1 MEQDKTLG
9 EEIRQEEQQEQD
21 IPAVTFDEFE
31 IPSYEEWKEAVV
43 ALLKGKPFEKSMF
56 TKTYEGITLN
66 PIYRMEDLEGLTHN
80 KTYPGMESNLRGANA
95 SGYIHKPWTIA
106 QECDAKTPSEANE
119 MVKYELLKGST
130 AASVVLDTATRK
142 GYDVDTANKEEIA
155 DIGVSLSTLS
165 DVNKLLDD
173 VDLEKF
179 EIDIYAG
186 ASNIALLSAVAV
198 VCEQKKLS
206 LKKLHGA
213 ITADPIGEL
222 ALDGKL
228 TRPLD
233 EYYDEMAHSICWAEK
248 FAPEL
253 KTVVVN
259 TDVYHNGGANDIQEV
274 AYAMNEAVTYM
285 KSMERRGIDVN
296 TFCRHLRF
304 HFSIGANFF
313 MEIAKLRSVKMIWA
327 QIVKNCGGDD
337 IAQKINIYV
346 STSSFCQTVYDP
358 YVNLLRA
365 ATQSFSA
372 VVGGM
377 DGMFVK
383 PFDHCIRPS
392 DEFSRRI
399 ARNIQ
404 IMEQHEFNFIQPID
418 PAGGS
423 WYLEPLTEEFTQ
435 KAWAKFQEI
444 EAHGGLIKALE
455 NNTVQI
461 AINEVLQ
468 ARFKNLATRKD
479 RAVGNNMYP
488 NMTEKLLEVPEIDF
502 DKIIADRKMALKV
515 NVKVRDNDYVKL
527 LLSEIGKRDF
537 SEHGSLINTV
547 KQTIKAGATLG
558 EISTALTGEATGEVI
573 EAILPHRWTERYEQL
588 RHRTE
593 KYLEKTGENVNIF
606 LANMGP
612 IPQHKARADFVTSFM
627 QVAAFNVLTNN
638 GFPTVEEAVQAAIDS
653 NADVAIVCSTDSTY
667 PELAPAVTSGI
678 KAVKPSMKVFLA
690 GAPTPELKKACGEA
704 GMDDYIS
711 VRSNCYETLLRM
723 QKEKGMIE

>member
-43 ALLKGKPFEKSMF
+43 ALLKGKAFEKSMF
-56 TKTYEGITLN
+56 TKTYEGIILN

-80 KTYPGMESNLRGANA
+80 KTYPGMESNLRGASA

-186 ASNIALLSAVAV
+186 ASNIALLSAVAA

-248 FAPEL
+248 FAPKL

-285 KSMERRGIDVN
+285 KAMERRGIDVN

-313 MEIAKLRSVKMIWA
+313 MEIAKLRSVKMVWA

-337 IAQKINIYV
+337 MAQKINVYV

-404 IMEQHEFNFIQPID
+404 IMEQHEFDFIQPID

-455 NNTVQI
+455 NSTVQT
-461 AINEVLQ
+461 AINEILA

-488 NMTEKLLEVPEIDF
+488 NMTEKLLEMPKINF

-547 KQTIKAGATLG
+547 KQAIKAGATLG
-558 EISTALTGEATGEVI
+558 EISTALTGETTGEII

-593 KYLEKTGENVNIF
+593 KYVEKTGENVNIF

-638 GFPTVEEAVQAAIDS
+638 GFPTVAEAVQAAIDS
-653 NADVAIVCSTDSTY
+653 NADVTIICSTDATY

-678 KAVKPSMKVFLA
+678 KSVKPEMKVFLA
-690 GAPTPELKKACGEA
+690 GAPTPELKQACDEA

-723 QKEKGMIE
+723 QQEKGMIE

>member
-248 FAPEL
+248 FVPEL

-327 QIVKNCGGDD
+327 QIVKNCGGDE
-337 IAQKINIYV
+337 IAQKIN
-346 STSSFCQTVYDP
+346 
-358 YVNLLRA
+358 
-365 ATQSFSA
+365 
-372 VVGGM
+372 M
-377 DGMFVK
+377 
-383 PFDHCIRPS
+383 
-392 DEFSRRI
+392 
-399 ARNIQ
+399 
-404 IMEQHEFNFIQPID
+404 
-418 PAGGS
+418 
-423 WYLEPLTEEFTQ
+423 
-435 KAWAKFQEI
+435 
-444 EAHGGLIKALE
+444 
-455 NNTVQI
+455 
-461 AINEVLQ
+461 
-468 ARFKNLATRKD
+468 
-479 RAVGNNMYP
+479 
-488 NMTEKLLEVPEIDF
+488 
-502 DKIIADRKMALKV
+502 
-515 NVKVRDNDYVKL
+515 
-527 LLSEIGKRDF
+527 
-537 SEHGSLINTV
+537 
-547 KQTIKAGATLG
+547 
-558 EISTALTGEATGEVI
+558 
-573 EAILPHRWTERYEQL
+573 
-588 RHRTE
+588 
-593 KYLEKTGENVNIF
+593 
-606 LANMGP
+606 
-612 IPQHKARADFVTSFM
+612 
-627 QVAAFNVLTNN
+627 
-638 GFPTVEEAVQAAIDS
+638 
-653 NADVAIVCSTDSTY
+653 
-667 PELAPAVTSGI
+667 
-678 KAVKPSMKVFLA
+678 
-690 GAPTPELKKACGEA
+690 
-704 GMDDYIS
+704 
-711 VRSNCYETLLRM
+711 
-723 QKEKGMIE
+723 

>member
-1 MEQDKTLG
+1 MEQDKKLE
-9 EEIRQEEQQEQD
+9 EEIQQEEKMEQD
-21 IPAVTFDEFE
+21 LPPVTFDEFT
-31 IPSYEEWKEAVV
+31 IPTYDEWKDAVV
-43 ALLKGKPFEKSMF
+43 ALLKGKPFEKAMY

-95 SGYIHKPWTIA
+95 GGYIHKLWTIA
-106 QECDAKTPSEANE
+106 QECDAKTPQEANE
-119 MVKYELLKGST
+119 MVKYELKKGST
-130 AASVVLDTATRK
+130 AASVVLDTATREGFDADK
-142 GYDVDTANKEEIA
+142 AKAADIS
-155 DIGVSLSTLS
+155 DIGVSLSTLA
-165 DVNKLLDD
+165 DVDELLKD

-186 ASNIALLSAVAV
+186 ASNIALLAAVAA
-198 VCEQKKLS
+198 VCERKGMPLN
-206 LKKLHGA
+206 KLHGA

-228 TRPLD
+228 FRPLD
-233 EYYDEMAHSICWAEK
+233 EYYDEIAHSIVWAEK
-248 FAPEL
+248 YAPDL

-259 TDVYHNGGANDIQEV
+259 TDVYHNGGANGIQEV

-285 KSMERRGIDVN
+285 RAMERRGIDVD

-313 MEIAKLRSVKMIWA
+313 MEIAKLRSVKMMWA
-327 QIVKNCGGDD
+327 QIVKNCGGSSE
-337 IAQKINIYV
+337 AQKINVYV
-346 STSSFCQTVYDP
+346 STSSFCQTKYDP

-423 WYLEPLTEEFTQ
+423 WYLEPLTEEFTE

-444 EAHGGLIKALE
+444 EAHGGLLSALE
-455 NNTVQI
+455 SGKVQA
-461 AINEVLQ
+461 AIKEILES
-468 ARFKNLATRKD
+468 RFKNLAMRKD

-488 NMTEKLLEVPEIDF
+488 NMTEKPLEVPEIDF
-502 DKIIADRKMALKV
+502 AKIISQRKMAIAV
-515 NVKVRDNDYVKL
+515 NDKVRDTAYVNM

-537 SEHGSLINTV
+537 SEAGSLITV
-547 KQTIKAGATLG
+547 AENALRAGATMG
-558 EISTALTGEATGEVI
+558 EIAQALTGDTTGESV
-573 EAILPHRWTERYEQL
+573 EAIAAHRWTERYEAL

-593 KYLEKTGENVNIF
+593 EFVAETGENVNIF

-638 GFPTVEEAVQAAIDS
+638 GFPTVEEAVKAAVESD
-653 NADVAIVCSTDSTY
+653 ADVAIVCSTDATY

-678 KAVKPSMKVFLA
+678 KAAKPEMKVFLA
-690 GAPTPELKKACGEA
+690 GAPSPELKELCDAA

-723 QKEKGMIE
+723 QKEKGMYK

>member
-95 SGYIHKPWTIA
+95 SGYIYKPWTIA

-179 EIDIYAG
+179 EFFFYAG
-186 ASNIALLSAVAV
+186 FSIIALLSAVAV

-259 TDVYHNGGANDIQEV
+259 TDVYHNGGANNIQEV

-537 SEHGSLINTV
+537 SEHGSLINTGL
-547 KQTIKAGATLG
+547 QTIKAGATLG
-558 EISTALTGEATGEVI
+558 EIFSALTGEATGEVI

-638 GFPTVEEAVQAAIDS
+638 GFPTVEEAVQAAVDS
-653 NADVAIVCSTDSTY
+653 NADVAIVCSTDATY
-667 PELAPAVTSGI
+667 PELAPAVTSGYNAI
-678 KAVKPSMKVFLA
+678 KPS
-690 GAPTPELKKACGEA
+690 PNP
-704 GMDDYIS
+704 I
-711 VRSNCYETLLRM
+711 
-723 QKEKGMIE
+723 

>member
-593 KYLEKTGENVNIF
+593 KYLEKTGEKVNIF

-638 GFPTVEEAVQAAIDS
+638 GFPTVDEAVQAAIDS
-653 NADVAIVCSTDSTY
+653 NAYVAIVCST
-667 PELAPAVTSGI
+667 
-678 KAVKPSMKVFLA
+678 K
-690 GAPTPELKKACGEA
+690 
-704 GMDDYIS
+704 
-711 VRSNCYETLLRM
+711 
-723 QKEKGMIE
+723 

>member
-95 SGYIHKPWTIA
+95 SGYIYKPWTIA

-259 TDVYHNGGANDIQEV
+259 TDVYHNGGANNIQEV
-274 AYAMNEAVTYM
+274 AYAMNEAITYM

-337 IAQKINIYV
+337 IAQKINVYV
-346 STSSFCQTVYDP
+346 STSSF
-358 YVNLLRA
+358 
-365 ATQSFSA
+365 
-372 VVGGM
+372 
-377 DGMFVK
+377 
-383 PFDHCIRPS
+383 
-392 DEFSRRI
+392 
-399 ARNIQ
+399 
-404 IMEQHEFNFIQPID
+404 
-418 PAGGS
+418 
-423 WYLEPLTEEFTQ
+423 
-435 KAWAKFQEI
+435 
-444 EAHGGLIKALE
+444 
-455 NNTVQI
+455 
-461 AINEVLQ
+461 
-468 ARFKNLATRKD
+468 
-479 RAVGNNMYP
+479 
-488 NMTEKLLEVPEIDF
+488 
-502 DKIIADRKMALKV
+502 
-515 NVKVRDNDYVKL
+515 
-527 LLSEIGKRDF
+527 LSNSI
-537 SEHGSLINTV
+537 
-547 KQTIKAGATLG
+547 
-558 EISTALTGEATGEVI
+558 
-573 EAILPHRWTERYEQL
+573 
-588 RHRTE
+588 
-593 KYLEKTGENVNIF
+593 
-606 LANMGP
+606 
-612 IPQHKARADFVTSFM
+612 
-627 QVAAFNVLTNN
+627 
-638 GFPTVEEAVQAAIDS
+638 
-653 NADVAIVCSTDSTY
+653 
-667 PELAPAVTSGI
+667 
-678 KAVKPSMKVFLA
+678 
-690 GAPTPELKKACGEA
+690 
-704 GMDDYIS
+704 
-711 VRSNCYETLLRM
+711 
-723 QKEKGMIE
+723 

>member
-304 HFSIGANFF
+304 HFSIGVNFF

-606 LANMGP
+606 LVNMGP

-638 GFPTVEEAVQAAIDS
+638 GFPTVDEAVQAAIDS

-667 PELAPAVTSGI
+667 PELAPAVTSSI

-690 GAPTPELKKACGEA
+690 GAPTPELKKACDEA

>member
-1 MEQDKTLG
+1 MEQDKKLE
-9 EEIRQEEQQEQD
+9 EEIQREKKMEQNL
-21 IPAVTFDEFE
+21 PPVTFDEFH
-31 IPSYEEWKEAVV
+31 IPTYDEWKDAAV
-43 ALLKGKPFEKSMF
+43 ALLKGKSFEKTMF

-66 PIYRMEDLEGLTHN
+66 PIYRMEDLNGLTHA
-80 KTYPGMESNLRGANA
+80 KTYPGMQSNLRGTNA
-95 SGYIHKPWTIA
+95 SGYIHKPWVIA
-106 QECDAKTPSEANE
+106 QECDAKMPKEANE
-119 MVKYELLKGST
+119 MVLYELKKGST
-130 AASVVLDTATRK
+130 AASVVLDSATRK
-142 GYDVDTANKEEIA
+142 GYDADKAQMCDIA
-155 DIGVSLSTLS
+155 DIGVSLSTIA
-165 DVNKLLDD
+165 DVDELLHDI
-173 VDLEKF
+173 DLEKF

-186 ASNIALLSAVAV
+186 ASNIAVLAAIATT
-198 VCEQKKLS
+198 CEKKGMA
-206 LKKLHGA
+206 LKNLHGA

-228 TRPLD
+228 LRPLD
-233 EYYDEMAHSICWAEK
+233 EYYDEIAHSIVWAEK
-248 FAPEL
+248 YTPNL

-285 KSMERRGIDVN
+285 RAMERRGIDVN

-313 MEIAKLRSVKMIWA
+313 MEIAKLRSLKMIWS
-327 QIVKNCGGDD
+327 QIVKNCGGDEQ
-337 IAQKINIYV
+337 AQKINVYV
-346 STSSFCQTVYDP
+346 STSSFCQTKYDP

-372 VVGGM
+372 VIGGI

-423 WYLEPLTEEFTQ
+423 WYLEPLTAEFT
-435 KAWAKFQEI
+435 KKTWEKFQEI
-444 EAHGGLIKALE
+444 EAHGGLLPALVSE
-455 NNTVQI
+455 KVQSS
-461 AINEVLQ
+461 INEVLEN
-468 ARFKNLATRKD
+468 RFKNLALRKD

-488 NMTEKLLEVPEIDF
+488 NMTEKPLEIPKIDF
-502 DKIIADRKMALKV
+502 DKIISQRKMAITV
-515 NVKVRDNDYVKL
+515 NNKIRDNNYVNML
-527 LLSEIGKRDF
+527 LAEINKRDF
-537 SEHGSLINTV
+537 SQAGSLITTV
-547 KQTIKAGATLG
+547 ENALRAGATMG
-558 EISTALTGEATGEVI
+558 EISFALTGNAKGEIVK
-573 EAILPHRWTERYEQL
+573 AIKPHRWTERYEKL
-588 RHRTE
+588 RQRTE
-593 KYLEKTGENVNIF
+593 KFVEKTGDNVNIF

-627 QVAAFNVLTNN
+627 QVAAFNVLTND
-638 GFPTVEEAVQAAIDS
+638 GFSTIEEAVKAAVES
-653 NADVAIVCSTDSTY
+653 GADVTIICSTDITY
-667 PELAPAVTSGI
+667 PELAPAITSGI
-678 KAVKPSMKVFLA
+678 KAIKPEMKVFLA
-690 GAPTPELKKACGEA
+690 GAPSPELKQACDNV

-723 QKEKGMIE
+723 QKEKGMLE

>member
-638 GFPTVEEAVQAAIDS
+638 GFPTVDEAVQAAIDS

-667 PELAPAVTSGI
+667 PELAPAVTFVLTLLKLSL
-678 KAVKPSMKVFLA
+678 KVFLP
-690 GAPTPELKKACGEA
+690 GAPPP
-704 GMDDYIS
+704 Y
-711 VRSNCYETLLRM
+711 
-723 QKEKGMIE
+723 

>member
-606 LANMGP
+606 LVNMGP

-638 GFPTVEEAVQAAIDS
+638 GFPTVDEAVQAAIDS

-667 PELAPAVTSGI
+667 PELAPAVTSSI

-690 GAPTPELKKACGEA
+690 GAPTPELKKACDEA

>member
-106 QECDAKTPSEANE
+106 QKCDAKTPSEANE

-337 IAQKINIYV
+337 IAQKINVYV

-638 GFPTVEEAVQAAIDS
+638 SFPTVEEAVEAAIDS

-690 GAPTPELKKACGEA
+690 GAPTPELKKACDEA

>member
-1 MEQDKTLG
+1 MEQDKNLA
-9 EEIRQEEQQEQD
+9 EEIQQEKLNEQD
-21 IPAVTFDEFE
+21 IPSVTFDEFE
-31 IPSYEEWKEAVV
+31 IPSYEEWQEAVV
-43 ALLKGKPFEKSMF
+43 ALLKGKSFEKSMF

-80 KTYPGMESNLRGANA
+80 KTYPGMDSNLRGATS

-119 MVKYELLKGST
+119 VVKYELLKGST

-142 GYDVDTANKEEIA
+142 GYDADTAVESEIA
-155 DIGVSLSTLS
+155 DKGVSLATLK
-165 DVNKLLDD
+165 DVQELLDD
-173 VDLEKF
+173 IDLNKF

-186 ASNIALLSAVAV
+186 ASNIALLAAIAT
-198 VCEQKKLS
+198 VCEQKGLDLAKLE
-206 LKKLHGA
+206 GA
-213 ITADPIGEL
+213 ISADPIGEL

-233 EYYDEMAHSICWAEK
+233 EYYDEMAHSISWAEK
-248 FAPEL
+248 YAPKL

-285 KSMERRGIDVN
+285 KAMERRGIDVN

-313 MEIAKLRSVKMIWA
+313 MEIAKLRSVKMVWA
-327 QIVKNCGGDD
+327 QIVKNCGGDE
-337 IAQKINIYV
+337 IAQKINVYV

-423 WYLEPLTEEFTQ
+423 WYLEPLTEEFTE
-435 KAWAKFQEI
+435 KAWKKFQEI

-455 NNTVQI
+455 NGKVQS
-461 AINEVLQ
+461 AIKEVLEE
-468 ARFKNLATRKD
+468 RFTNLAKRKD

-502 DKIIADRKMALKV
+502 ATIIADRKLSIKV
-515 NVKVRDNDYVKL
+515 NQKVRDNDYIKL

-537 SEHGSLINTV
+537 SEHGSLIVTA
-547 KQTIKAGATLG
+547 KDAIRAGATLG
-558 EISTALTGEATGEVI
+558 EIAVALTGNTKGEEVERI
-573 EAILPHRWTERYEQL
+573 EAHRWTERYEQL

-593 KYLEKTGENVNIF
+593 KYVEKTGENVNIF

-638 GFPTVEEAVQAAIDS
+638 GFPTVDEAVKAAIES
-653 NADVAIVCSTDSTY
+653 NADVAIVCSTDATY
-667 PELAPAVTSGI
+667 PELAPAVTAKI
-678 KAVKPSMKVFLA
+678 KAIKPEMKVFLA
-690 GAPTPELKKACGEA
+690 GAPSPELKQMCDEA

-723 QKEKGMIE
+723 QKEKGMTE

>member
-1 MEQDKTLG
+1 MEQNKKLD
-9 EEIRQEEQQEQD
+9 EEIQQEKQQEND
-21 IPAVTFDEFE
+21 IPDVTFDEFD
-31 IPSYEEWKEAVV
+31 IPSNEEWKEAVV
-43 ALLKGKPFEKSMF
+43 ALLKGKSFEKSMF

-66 PIYRMEDLEGLTHN
+66 PIYRIENLEGLTHN
-80 KTYPGMESNLRGANA
+80 KTYPGMESNLRGATA

-106 QECDAKTPSEANE
+106 QECDAKTPTQANE

-130 AASVVLDTATRK
+130 AVSVVLDTATRK
-142 GYDVDTANKEEIA
+142 GYDADKANEKEIS
-155 DIGVSLSTLS
+155 DIGVSVSTLS
-165 DVNKLLDD
+165 DVSKLLEDI
-173 VDLEKF
+173 DLERF

-186 ASNIALLSAVAV
+186 ASNIALLSAIIN
-198 VCEQKKLS
+198 VCEQKKLP
-206 LKKLHGA
+206 LEKLHGA

-233 EYYDEMAHSICWAEK
+233 EYYDEMAHSIWWAEK
-248 FAPEL
+248 FAPNL
-253 KTVVVN
+253 KTVVIN
-259 TDVYHNGGANDIQEV
+259 TDVYHNGGANSIQEV
-274 AYAMNEAVTYM
+274 AYAMNEALTYM
-285 KSMERRGIDVN
+285 KAMERRGIEIN

-327 QIVKNCGGDD
+327 QIVKNCGGDTK
-337 IAQKINIYV
+337 AQKINIYV

-372 VVGGM
+372 VIGGI

-435 KAWAKFQEI
+435 KAWTKFQEI
-444 EAHGGLIKALE
+444 ENHGGLIKALE

-527 LLSEIGKRDF
+527 LLSEITKRDF
-537 SEHGSLINTV
+537 SEYGSLINTV
-547 KQTIKAGATLG
+547 KQAIKAGATLG
-558 EISTALTGEATGEVI
+558 EVATALTGKSTGETI

-593 KYLEKTGENVNIF
+593 KYVEKTGENVNIF

-638 GFPTVEEAVQAAIDS
+638 GFKTVEEAVQAAIAS
-653 NADVAIVCSTDSTY
+653 NADVAIVCSTDATY
-667 PELAPAVTSGI
+667 PELAPAVTAGI

-690 GAPTPELKKACGEA
+690 GAPTPELKQACDEA

>member
-435 KAWAKFQEI
+435 RAWAKFQEI

-502 DKIIADRKMALKV
+502 DKIIADRKMAIKV

-627 QVAAFNVLTNN
+627 QV
-638 GFPTVEEAVQAAIDS
+638 
-653 NADVAIVCSTDSTY
+653 C
-667 PELAPAVTSGI
+667 
-678 KAVKPSMKVFLA
+678 
-690 GAPTPELKKACGEA
+690 
-704 GMDDYIS
+704 
-711 VRSNCYETLLRM
+711 
-723 QKEKGMIE
+723 

>member
-488 NMTEKLLEVPEIDF
+488 NMTEKLLEVPEI
-502 DKIIADRKMALKV
+502 
-515 NVKVRDNDYVKL
+515 N
-527 LLSEIGKRDF
+527 
-537 SEHGSLINTV
+537 
-547 KQTIKAGATLG
+547 
-558 EISTALTGEATGEVI
+558 
-573 EAILPHRWTERYEQL
+573 
-588 RHRTE
+588 
-593 KYLEKTGENVNIF
+593 
-606 LANMGP
+606 
-612 IPQHKARADFVTSFM
+612 
-627 QVAAFNVLTNN
+627 
-638 GFPTVEEAVQAAIDS
+638 
-653 NADVAIVCSTDSTY
+653 
-667 PELAPAVTSGI
+667 
-678 KAVKPSMKVFLA
+678 
-690 GAPTPELKKACGEA
+690 
-704 GMDDYIS
+704 
-711 VRSNCYETLLRM
+711 
-723 QKEKGMIE
+723 

>member
-606 LANMGP
+606 LVNMGP

-638 GFPTVEEAVQAAIDS
+638 GFPTVDEAVQAAIDS

-678 KAVKPSMKVFLA
+678 KDVKPSMKVFLA
-690 GAPTPELKKACGEA
+690 GAPTPELKKACDEA